1 MKSYLNNLLYFV
13 LIILP
18 IDEAIS
24 QSKYPYQDA
33 NLPVEKRITDLLQ
46 RMTVDEKIQQL
57 DMYWGKEV
65 ANMDGSSVVSFSQQK
80 VEEVFG
86 TTGIGSIHDFYPISA
101 KITNEIQ
108 KYAIEKTRLGIPIMV
123 IEEGLHGYAGKGS
136 TVFPIPLQM
145 SSMWDTSLVH
155 KIGKVIATEARAHGI
170 HMILGPVL
178 DMARDPRWGRVEETY
193 GEDPYLDALCGVAM
207 VKGLQGKSL
216 ASSDAVIA
224 EPKHFGVHSI
234 PEAGCN
240 ISPVSIGEREARS
253 SFLYVFEKAIRDGGA
268 MGIMAA
274 YHELDGIPCVTNK
287 WLLTDVLRNEWGFKG
302 FVLSDL
308 GAIRMSL
315 ESHKVAVD
323 TSDAL
328 TQTLKAGLNMQFYDF
343 DHKGFSKGIKNA
355 VEKKMLSQKELDN
368 SISDILRVKFL
379 LGLFDKPYSDTTLI
393 AKVLHTEENQKLALK
408 AAQEGI
414 VLLKNEKNTLP
425 INKDVKSIA
434 VVGPLAV
441 SEYMGG
447 YTNADAKGISILEGL
462 KQRTGNTIQVNYE
475 AGYTRDSSKSSEEYR
490 NKAEE
495 LVKKSDM
502 TIVVLG
508 EEPNVIGEG
517 KDRESLDLDKEQDEL
532 IQSLHKTGKPIVVIL
547 FNGRPLSICWI
558 ADNIPAIVEGWFAG
572 EKGGLAIADIL
583 LGKINP
589 SGKLPI
595 TFPRSAGQ
603 IPFYYNRKP
612 TAKHKYVDNPII
624 NKPLFCFGH
633 GLSYTNFEYSD
644 MQISPLKI
652 PINGKADISITI
664 KNTGKVKGTEVVQL
678 YVRDMIGSVATPVLS
693 LKGFNRI
700 TLDPGEIGT
709 VNYQVGAEELSLWN
723 RLMKRV
729 VEPGEFS
736 IMIGSSSEDIRQ
748 KSSLWVVDK

>member
-1 MKSYLNNLLYFV
+1 MKSYIINLLCLV
-13 LIILP
+13 LIIFP
-18 IDEAIS
+18 IEEAIS
-24 QSKYPYQDA
+24 QIKYPYQDS
-33 NLPVEKRITDLLQ
+33 NIPVEKRITDLLQ

-65 ANMDGSSVVSFSQQK
+65 ANMDRYSAVSFSQQK
-80 VEEVFG
+80 VQEVFG

-101 KITNEIQ
+101 KIPNEIQ
-108 KYAIEKTRLGIPIMV
+108 KYAVEKTRLGIPVMF
-123 IEEGLHGYAGKGS
+123 IEEGLHGYTGKGS

-145 SSMWDTSLVH
+145 SSTWDTSLVH
-155 KIGKVIATEARAHGI
+155 KIGRVIATEARAHGV

-207 VKGLQGKSL
+207 VKGLQGNSL
-216 ASSDAVIA
+216 ASSDAVVA

-274 YHELDGIPCVTNK
+274 YHELDGIPCVNNK

-315 ESHKVAVD
+315 ENHKVAVD

-343 DHKGFSKGIKNA
+343 DHKGFRKGVKNA
-355 VEKKMLSQKELDN
+355 IEKKMLTQKELDN
-368 SISDILRVKFL
+368 SVSDILRVKFL
-379 LGLFDKPYSDTTLI
+379 LGLFDKPYTDTTLL

-408 AAQEGI
+408 VAQEGI

-425 INKDVKSIA
+425 INKNVKSIA

-447 YTNADAKGISILEGL
+447 YTNEDAKGISILDGL
-462 KQRTGNTIQVNYE
+462 KQRAGSSIQINYE
-475 AGYTRDSSKSSEEYR
+475 AGYTRDSSKSSDGYR
-490 NKAEE
+490 KKAEE

-502 TIVVLG
+502 AIIVLD
-508 EEPNVIGEG
+508 EEPHLIGEG

-532 IQSLHKTGKPIVVIL
+532 IRGIYQTGKPIVVIL
-547 FNGRPLSICWI
+547 FNGRPLSINWV
-558 ADNIPAIVEGWFAG
+558 AENIPAIVEGWFAG

-583 LGKINP
+583 LGNINP

-595 TFPRSAGQ
+595 TFPRSVGQ

-612 TAKHKYVDNPII
+612 TAKHKYVDNPVI

-633 GLSYTNFEYSD
+633 GLSYTKFEYSG
-644 MQISPLKI
+644 MQISPTQI
-652 PINGKADISITI
+652 PRNGKTNIGITI
-664 KNTGKVKGTEVVQL
+664 KNVGKVEGTEVVQL
-678 YVRDMIGSVATPVLS
+678 YLRDLIGSVATPVLS
-693 LKGFNRI
+693 LKGFSRI
-700 TLDPGEIGT
+700 TLNPGESGV
-709 VNYQVGAEELSLWN
+709 VNFQIGAEELSLWN
-723 RLMKRV
+723 REMKRV

-748 KSSLWVVDK
+748 KSNFWVVE